1 MNDKL
6 ALLIDDAVIKAR
18 VNKVW
23 EEVFLASSIVIV
35 QAKKFG
41 FLGMDII
48 PDPNIHQM
56 LVTIRLLDDQIDTF
70 VGHDEIAYDEERLML
85 NAKKQLTKMELVATA
100 LKANNREDFDSAIA
114 ELENQAHF

>member
-1 MNDKL
+1 MDNKI
-6 ALLIDDAVIKAR
+6 ALLIDDAEIKAR
-18 VNKVW
+18 VNIVW
-23 EEVFLASSIVIV
+23 EKVFHASNIVIV

-70 VGHDEIAYDEERLML
+70 VGDENIEYGEERLML
-85 NAKKQLTKMELVATA
+85 NAKKQLAKMEIVAAA
-100 LKANNREDFDSAIA
+100 LKANNREDFDTAIA
-114 ELENQAHF
+114 ELEGQAAF